1 MTRVIVI
8 ADGGPTLEVLTRTL
22 NGLKGVEIV
31 RHLGGRPPAAL
42 MERLQPDL
50 VFIDELTS
58 PEACLEAVAR
68 SRTAAPDAAIVVRA
82 ARPEASWLADALE
95 AGAHAVLPA
104 VADVTTLQLVLDEV
118 LDAARPAPTKTIDP
132 PVAA

>member
-22 NGLKGVEIV
+22 YGLKGVEIV

-42 MERLQPDL
+42 MQRLEPDL

-58 PEACLEAVAR
+58 PAACLVAVAR
-68 SRTAAPDAAIVVRA
+68 ARAAAPGAAIVVRA
-82 ARPEASWLADALE
+82 ARPEAVWLADALE
-95 AGAHAVLPA
+95 AGADAVLPA
-104 VADVTTLQLVLDEV
+104 VADVPTLQLVLDEV
-118 LDAARPAPTKTIDP
+118 LDARVAPVTTIDP
-132 PVAA
+132 LLAA